1 MTRRHLVLVGLVVA
15 LGGPLGLVAQKEWTL
30 RHGEQVFL
38 ALAPADPRS
47 LIEGDYMRL
56 AYAVNNAVRDE
67 RESLPVDGFVVVTVD
82 AERRGTFARI
92 DDGNGLAANELR
104 LRYRSRHD
112 LVRVGTD
119 AFYFQEGD
127 AELYVPAKYGELRV
141 TGSGDA
147 VLVGLRDEA
156 LRPLGRAR

>member
-1 MTRRHLVLVGLVVA
+1 MTRRRLVLVGLVVA
-15 LGGPLGLVAQKEWTL
+15 LGGPLTLVAQKEWTL

-38 ALAPADPRS
+38 ALAPVDPRS

-56 AYAVNNAVRDE
+56 AYAVNDEVRAQLA
-67 RESLPVDGFVVVTVD
+67 SLPPDGWLVVTVD
-82 AERRGTFARI
+82 AERRGTFARL
-92 DDGNGLAANELR
+92 DDEMPLAANEVR
-104 LRYRSRHD
+104 LRYRSRHEE
-112 LVRVGTD
+112 VRVGPD

-127 AELYVPAKYGELRV
+127 AELYAKAKYGELRV

-156 LRPLGRAR
+156 LQPLGRAR